1 MSPEQIYWDS
11 VCFLGFLKKEQGK
24 VAKCREVLDR
34 AERGEVLIVTSVLT
48 LTEVLWIR
56 NKPRVPKADAE
67 QVRDF
72 FESSYIFAVDVSREI
87 AEEAR
92 EIVWNF
98 DIRPKDAIHV
108 ATAIH
113 AGVGVL
119 ETFDRGLIG
128 KSGDFNGYPLAI
140 REPGVFEGKAVSGA
154 GGESSG

>member
-1 MSPEQIYWDS
+1 MSMERIYWDS
-11 VCFLGFLKKEQGK
+11 VCFLGFLKREQGK
-24 VAKCREVLDR
+24 VAKCRKVLER
-34 AERGEVLIVTSVLT
+34 AERGEVFIFTSVLT

-56 NKPRVPKADAE
+56 NKPRVLKEDADR
-67 QVRDF
+67 VRDYF
-72 FESSYIFAVDVSREI
+72 KSSYILTEDVSREI

-128 KSGDFNGYPLAI
+128 KSGQFGEYPLVI
-140 REPGVFEGKAVSGA
+140 REPGLSGLNR
-154 GGESSG
+154 